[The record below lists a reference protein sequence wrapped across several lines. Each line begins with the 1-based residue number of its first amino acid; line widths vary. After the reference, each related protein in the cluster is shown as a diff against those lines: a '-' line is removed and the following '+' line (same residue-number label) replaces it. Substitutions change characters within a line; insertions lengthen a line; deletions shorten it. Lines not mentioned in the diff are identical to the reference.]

1 MMVEFADKMDIVQSL
16 LAMGFSIGLVVVVIV
31 AAARI
36 GWKLAPWMLGVG
48 LIAWLLF

>member
-1 MMVEFADKMDIVQSL
+1 MMVEFADKMDIVQAL

-36 GWKLAPWMLGVG
+36 GWKLTPWMLGVG